1 MSSFG
6 SLCPILSH
14 VPDGDGDASDI
25 RTAGRAQMNNS
36 DSNVATTLEWMA
48 GPTSCSEVE
57 NMQISPQL
65 TAAIRAAIRG
75 VGLAMQ
81 FQPIFQLGNWLVGDK
96 RPVGYEALAR
106 FESEVPTDAWFRAA
120 AQLGL
125 GVELELAAI
134 SAAVRRLDDVPAGR
148 YITVNVS
155 PNVVESLP
163 FSAIV
168 KRLTSGRVRLEISEE
183 AVIEDYERFRS
194 TITEL
199 RRKGLRISIDDVG
212 AGMASLKHLVLIP
225 HDSIKLDLDVVRGVD
240 HDPNRQAMVSALV
253 ALSKATDTQVVA
265 EGIETTSEL
274 VALVELGVAYGQGYH
289 LGRPAP
295 LPELDTIESP
305 TGT

>member
-1 MSSFG
+1 MIHSSEG
-6 SLCPILSH
+6 
-14 VPDGDGDASDI
+14 G
-25 RTAGRAQMNNS
+25 
-36 DSNVATTLEWMA
+36 ATTLEWVA
-48 GPTSCSEVE
+48 GPSNGSQAEDPP
-57 NMQISPQL
+57 ISPEL

-75 VGLAMQ
+75 TGLDMQ

-106 FESEVPTDAWFRAA
+106 FESDVPTDAWFRAA
-120 AQLGL
+120 ALLGL
-125 GVELELAAI
+125 GVELELSAI
-134 SAAVRRLDDVPAGR
+134 SAAVRRLDDVPTGR

-155 PNVVESLP
+155 PNVIESLP

-194 TITEL
+194 TIAGL
-199 RRKGLRISIDDVG
+199 RRQGLRIAIDDVG

-240 HDPNRQAMVSALV
+240 HDPNRQAMVSVLV
-253 ALSKATDTQVVA
+253 ALSKATDAQVVA
-265 EGIETTSEL
+265 EGIETMSEL
-274 VALVELGVAYGQGYH
+274 VSLAELGVAFGQGYF

-295 LPELDTIESP
+295 LQKADATPSP
-305 TGT
+305 HG